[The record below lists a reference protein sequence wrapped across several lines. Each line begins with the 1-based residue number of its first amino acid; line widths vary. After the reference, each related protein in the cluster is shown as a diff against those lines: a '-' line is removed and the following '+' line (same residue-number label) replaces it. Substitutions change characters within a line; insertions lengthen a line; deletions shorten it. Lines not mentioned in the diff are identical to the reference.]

1 MIPKKTLIEA
11 AEKDGSMA
19 RLNQLLSASQ
29 ILLCEANNLVE
40 EASDLMRERG
50 LMLGAIKQLHTR
62 FVQSADA
69 YFKEFSSLVIE
80 EQSKMDMFN
89 DMDSFDAY
97 FRKWA
102 KIPKGWEPSKN
113 YDEKTE
119 SLLRLGKNRE
129 CPQKAFPFCY
139 VRERKTG
146 LQKRQRTKGS
156 ENNPRY
162 RDRAVSD
169 RGGRKGR
176 LEAEPYI
183 HGIQLVH

>member
-1 MIPKKTLIEA
+1 MRPKKTLIEA

-50 LMLGAIKQLHTR
+50 LMLGTIKQLHTR

-69 YFKEFSSLVIE
+69 YFKDFSSLVIE
-80 EQSKMDMFN
+80 GQSKMDMFN

-102 KIPKGWEPSKN
+102 KIPKGWEP
-113 YDEKTE
+113 
-119 SLLRLGKNRE
+119 
-129 CPQKAFPFCY
+129 
-139 VRERKTG
+139 
-146 LQKRQRTKGS
+146 
-156 ENNPRY
+156 NNTQINQT
-162 RDRAVSD
+162 
-169 RGGRKGR
+169 
-176 LEAEPYI
+176 L
-183 HGIQLVH
+183 

>member
-1 MIPKKTLIEA
+1 MRPKKTLIEA

-62 FVQSADA
+62 FVRSADA
-69 YFKEFSSLVIE
+69 YVKEFSSMVIN

-89 DMDSFDAY
+89 DMDSFDTY

-102 KIPKGWEPSKN
+102 KIPKAWEP
-113 YDEKTE
+113 
-119 SLLRLGKNRE
+119 
-129 CPQKAFPFCY
+129 
-139 VRERKTG
+139 
-146 LQKRQRTKGS
+146 
-156 ENNPRY
+156 ENTQNHQT
-162 RDRAVSD
+162 
-169 RGGRKGR
+169 
-176 LEAEPYI
+176 L
-183 HGIQLVH
+183 

>member
-1 MIPKKTLIEA
+1 MRPKKTLIEA

-40 EASDLMRERG
+40 EATDLMKERG

-89 DMDSFDAY
+89 DMDSFDTY

-102 KIPKGWEPSKN
+102 KIPKGWEP
-113 YDEKTE
+113 
-119 SLLRLGKNRE
+119 
-129 CPQKAFPFCY
+129 
-139 VRERKTG
+139 
-146 LQKRQRTKGS
+146 
-156 ENNPRY
+156 NNTQINQT
-162 RDRAVSD
+162 
-169 RGGRKGR
+169 
-176 LEAEPYI
+176 L
-183 HGIQLVH
+183 

>member
-1 MIPKKTLIEA
+1 MRPKRTLIEA

-69 YFKEFSSLVIE
+69 YFKEFSSMVTTDK
-80 EQSKMDMFN
+80 SKMDMFN
-89 DMDSFDAY
+89 DIDSFDAY

-102 KIPKGWEPSKN
+102 KIPKGWEP
-113 YDEKTE
+113 
-119 SLLRLGKNRE
+119 
-129 CPQKAFPFCY
+129 
-139 VRERKTG
+139 
-146 LQKRQRTKGS
+146 
-156 ENNPRY
+156 NNTQINQT
-162 RDRAVSD
+162 
-169 RGGRKGR
+169 
-176 LEAEPYI
+176 L
-183 HGIQLVH
+183 